1 MFRDFFE
8 YEDFFFGAVEIP
20 LGQGCDSS
28 VFDFGLYFGLLLVED
43 NVQLNSCLKFIC
55 STQVE

>member
-1 MFRDFFE
+1 MKT
-8 YEDFFFGAVEIP
+8 FFFGAVEIP